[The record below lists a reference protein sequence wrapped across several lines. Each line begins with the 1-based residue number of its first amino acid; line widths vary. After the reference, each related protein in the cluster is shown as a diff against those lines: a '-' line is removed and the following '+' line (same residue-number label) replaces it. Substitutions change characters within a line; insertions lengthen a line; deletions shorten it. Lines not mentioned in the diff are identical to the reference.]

1 MKTISNL
8 ILCAIVAVIVKQITP
23 EYLLVKISNGTEK
36 GKFFYFYHILIEWG
50 NLRIIDIKFYCFF
63 FFITVDVKKFSS
75 LKAQPR
81 SFDGPILVK
90 HDPIAWRECKNAHLQ
105 RKVEESNKETQYYIK
120 RDPVGNNKGKFYTY
134 YVVINENDGKNQRLS
149 EAVGRKRG
157 SCRIGE
163 TRQIGD
169 DTNQNCG
176 FEIQLLIACFQDRG
190 LKNKRT
196 NEKKGFDPRLAHGWE
211 KHPKWNKDRE
221 FAKTA
226 HEACDRMVHFQI
238 QPTINFDDPEDIRN
252 PKIRT
257 QLMNIAYAFAAAQ
270 DAHCKTTFFTPFSK
284 RGLNIVFSNRKKGV
298 VNSMMLKEKVA
309 TFQQLFPKDQYALD
323 NLMGDNMNNLLKRIN
338 DLYFCQ
344 IAEDDPA
351 IEGLLE
357 ERDDETINLMN
368 AVLAQRPNI
377 PPIASTSRCNIR

>member
-1 MKTISNL
+1 MKNTSNL
-8 ILCAIVAVIVKQITP
+8 IWCAIVAVIVKQITP
-23 EYLLVKISNGTEK
+23 EYLLVKINNGT
-36 GKFFYFYHILIEWG
+36 GK
-50 NLRIIDIKFYCFF
+50 
-63 FFITVDVKKFSS
+63 VDEKKFSS

-81 SFDGPILVK
+81 SFDGSILVK
-90 HDPIAWRECKNAHLQ
+90 HDPISWRECKNAHLQ
-105 RKVEESNKETQYYIK
+105 RKVDEPNKETQYYIK

-134 YVVINENDGKNQRLS
+134 YVVIKENDGKNQRLS
-149 EAVGRKRG
+149 EVVGRKRG

-176 FEIQLLIACFQDRG
+176 FEIQLLIVCFQDRG
-190 LKNKRT
+190 MKSKMGRS
-196 NEKKGFDPRLAHGWE
+196 KGFDPTPATGFE
-211 KHPKWNKDRE
+211 KHPKWKEDRE

-252 PKIRT
+252 PMIRT

-270 DAHCKTTFFTPFSK
+270 DAHCKSTFLTLFSK
-284 RGLNIVFSNRKKGV
+284 RGLNIVFSNRKKGID
-298 VNSMMLKEKVA
+298 NSMMLKEKVA
-309 TFQQLFPKDQYALD
+309 TFQKLFPKDQYALD

-344 IAEDDPA
+344 IAEDDPRV
-351 IEGLLE
+351 EELLE
-357 ERDDETINLMN
+357 ERDTETVRLMN
-368 AVLAQRPNI
+368 AVLAQRPEI
-377 PPIASTSRCNIR
+377 PPIPSTSRCQD

>member
-1 MKTISNL
+1 M
-8 ILCAIVAVIVKQITP
+8 
-23 EYLLVKISNGTEK
+23 
-36 GKFFYFYHILIEWG
+36 
-50 NLRIIDIKFYCFF
+50 DIKLYCFLF
-63 FFITVDVKKFSS
+63 SITDDVKKYSS

-105 RKVEESNKETQYYIK
+105 RKVNEQLNKETQYYIK
-120 RDPVGNNKGKFYTY
+120 RDPVGNNKGDFYTY
-134 YVVINENDGKNQRLS
+134 YVVIKETDGKNQRLS
-149 EAVGRKRG
+149 EVVGRKRG

-176 FEIQLLIACFQDRG
+176 FELELLKACFQDRG
-190 LKNKRT
+190 LKNKMGR
-196 NEKKGFDPRLAHGWE
+196 NNGFDPRLFTGLE

-221 FAKTA
+221 FAKIA

-252 PKIRT
+252 PMIRT

-298 VNSMMLKEKVA
+298 DNSMMLKEKVA
-309 TFQQLFPKDQYALD
+309 TFQQLFPKDQHALD
-323 NLMGDNMNNLLKRIN
+323 NLMGDNMNNLLKRLN

-344 IAEDDPA
+344 IAEDDPK
-351 IEGLLE
+351 IEELLE
-357 ERDDETINLMN
+357 ERDEETVRLMN
-368 AVLAQRPNI
+368 AVLAQRPNL
-377 PPIASTSRCNIR
+377 PPIPSTSRCQL